1 MSTTKHEKVAGFR
14 KAELYKDVT
23 ADGRTSYCLTYKGQ
37 FVARDSQF
45 KYLNQIMYQI
55 G

>member
-14 KAELYKDVT
+14 KAELYRDTHV
-23 ADGRTSYCLTYKGQ
+23 DGSVSFCLTYKGR
-37 FVARDSQF
+37 FVARDPQF